1 MDEIKRLVDKIR
13 SNPEKFKDKN
23 VIIGLGDDKEADI
36 LFMAGNPYILT
47 QMLEVFVKDLQVREE
62 RMN

>member
-1 MDEIKRLVDKIR
+1 MDEIKRLADKIR
-13 SNPEKFKDKN
+13 SNPEKFKGKN

>member
-1 MDEIKRLVDKIR
+1 MDEIKRLADKIR